1 MRGFNI
7 YFSPKGCDLVTIKLG
22 NLYVPIALSIF
33 AFSSLAQKMFT
44 EDACFLSTNSNIKTY
59 TSVSLYNK
67 IKINEKVFEK
77 SKRLKF

>member
-1 MRGFNI
+1 MYLLPSVFLRFPHLPNKC
-7 YFSPKGCDLVTIKLG
+7 F
-22 NLYVPIALSIF
+22 
-33 AFSSLAQKMFT
+33 
-44 EDACFLSTNSNIKTY
+44 EDACFLSKNSNLKTY